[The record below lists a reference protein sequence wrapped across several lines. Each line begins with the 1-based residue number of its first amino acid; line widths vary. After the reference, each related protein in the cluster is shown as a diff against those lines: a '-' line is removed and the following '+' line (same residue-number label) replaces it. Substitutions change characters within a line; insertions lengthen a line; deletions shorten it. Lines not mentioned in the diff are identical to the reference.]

1 MKVVHSVGALRRAR
15 ADMGVTGLVPTMG
28 SLHRGHISLVEHA
41 SADND
46 AVAVSIFVN
55 PTQFGPNEDLT
66 KYPRSLPHDL
76 AMLESA
82 GVALVFAPEPA
93 DIYPPG
99 FASSIDVGRIG
110 KVLEGAARPG
120 HFAGVATVVA
130 KLINL
135 VQPSYIYMGQKD
147 AQQCVVVKAMVRD
160 LDMTVQVVV
169 CPTVREGDGLAMSS
183 RNMYLTPEQRIHA
196 PALYRGLRAAEMIF
210 GEGERRAIALRAAV
224 LAEIDTVTRFEMDY
238 ISVAD
243 AHSLE
248 EVETVRGP
256 AIISL
261 AARLGS
267 TRLIDNVIVETD

>member
-82 GVALVFAPEPA
+82 GVAPEPA